1 MHPLGN
7 YARPRPTHPLGKDA
21 RRAFLCLPVT
31 HAHNMHLTLAHNMSQ
46 MLLGNILYVRIQDR
60 APESGAGGGAP
71 AMEVGCPPSQL
82 VG

>member
-1 MHPLGN
+1 
-7 YARPRPTHPLGKDA
+7 
-21 RRAFLCLPVT
+21 
-31 HAHNMHLTLAHNMSQ
+31 MSQ